1 MSYFSNNKLYSYY
14 EVDKSVV
21 GSQQFTE
28 DVIEIINNESV
39 LFDLT
44 KMNVWTSSTDV
55 LNSFDVDTIKFYIDW
70 GDGKTERLSKPLIS
84 NKSTIGVHKPNEWKI
99 VEHVFVVDK
108 KSQNGNVITI
118 SAFNSFDE
126 KLTIKIPY
134 NVIYKTIYDLGSEF
148 SLFSANTT
156 NTNKVS
162 YTLKQNNTDSLMV
175 ISSVDEKEKLFG
187 KENELEIDN
196 FVNETYSD
204 EFVDQDFM
212 VWDWNTL
219 PTIIFNDVV
228 QSENGFLCSFRNEG
242 IEVESWYPQ
251 VKLIDDKGEEKNIT
265 ITKTEND
272 FEFFVK
278 CEDYGVYEVF
288 LSPLSGMN
296 GTKGKSDKSY
306 IKNSLLVDNPKHLR
320 QYKDEDG
327 KSVIPVII
335 GNRGVDF
342 GTDKVTENQNE
353 LVFTF
358 TLADDYQLKSLT
370 KLDLILQA
378 VSVNNTSYDFINDIT
393 FKYDVLSS
401 LIDENGTPK
410 YINEQDGDMKL
421 QYIIRMKDIPDKIN
435 YNGHDYEIAYEAWF
449 ETNDVL
455 GGKDNNQFTLY
466 NEETGLHEGKIKNL
480 TGEGVVQDEYDKNNT
495 TIVFDY
501 KIGKFNGS
509 LTTSDKDETQVDK
522 TFDLSWS
529 FTPYDYWENFI
540 VNSYTVKEVSILD
553 ENGEEQKVKVKD
565 TLLSN
570 DYHTYQGDNNKH
582 VFSGLSFNEN
592 NFTKVIDGNKIPN
605 GYIWFDVTYRS
616 EMNDY
621 YDVRESNTSSIIY
634 YEYPRPIL
642 SIDDINPY
650 VTITYDKNRNT
661 QDLKLNLKISGSS
674 NEKLRDIQIS
684 KKDIDKDTLVSNRI
698 VKLEYNDLNIPF
710 QKSNFDYTFSAYN
723 INDRHNRIG
732 NSDTKP
738 FVMADGISKLKTLP
752 SDGKDYLSGD
762 VSRQY
767 LLLDEENSEG
777 ENPIVDWLWVKQ
789 NTLHDIDKY
798 YKFEKKDENGNVEFR
813 YFGHQYCGD
822 LSFDDK
828 TRWLLYDIVSLKDG
842 ENVIRRF
849 KPIIADTELDMGQ
862 YKEELGTID
871 QQLNGTHNPVVTYNK
886 NEDDFNLLL
895 KWDNQHWEYVKNMF
909 LNLYKVEKED
919 GSEEVQNEF
928 LEQKRLDVEK
938 LTEFLFKKL
947 GFGQYTYE
955 IILNSEEVKTSE
967 NTKKFTNVI
976 DLVVPFDECAK
987 VYQPVIIRENLDGS
1001 KIIEFKWDLYHK
1013 SCDSAYFFYGTYKAE
1028 NDQVEDGGSTQEPV
1042 EGEPNED
1049 EGEYDIILPDTT
1061 PDSTPVRMQIKTYDA
1076 NYKNGE
1082 QGKLKISVK
1091 KGENVF
1097 YGLKMKSSYLEAKDS
1112 QDYDFLDDGE
1122 KLIFEDIIY
1131 TKDV

>member
-14 EVDKSVV
+14 EVDESVV
-21 GSQQFTE
+21 GSQQITA
-28 DVIEIINNESV
+28 DVIEIINNESI

-55 LNSFDVDTIKFYIDW
+55 LNSFDVDTIKFHIDW

-162 YTLKQNNTDSLMV
+162 YTLKQNNTDSLIV
-175 ISSVDEKEKLFG
+175 ISSIDEKEKLFG
-187 KENELEIDN
+187 KEDELEIDT
-196 FVNETYSD
+196 FVNETFSD

-219 PTIIFNDVV
+219 PTIIFNKPV
-228 QSENGFLCSFRNEG
+228 QSENGFICSFRNEG

-251 VKLIDDKGEEKNIT
+251 VKLINDSGEEKNIT

-278 CEDYGVYEVF
+278 CEDYGIYEVF

-306 IKNSLLVDNPKHLR
+306 IKNSLLSDDPRHLR

-327 KSVIPVII
+327 TAVIPVII

-342 GTDKVTENQNE
+342 GTDEVTENQNK

-370 KLDLILQA
+370 KLDLVLQA
-378 VSVNNTSYDFINDIT
+378 VSVNENTSYDFINDIT

-421 QYIIRMKDIPDKIN
+421 QYIIRMKDIPNKIN
-435 YNGHDYEIAYEAWF
+435 YKGYDYEIAYNAWF

-455 GGKDNNQFTLY
+455 GGEDNKKFTLY
-466 NEETGLHEGKIKNL
+466 NEKTGLYDKEIEKNL
-480 TGEGVVQDEYDKNNT
+480 TGKGVVQDEYDKNNT
-495 TIVFDY
+495 TIAFDY

-509 LTTSDKDETQVDK
+509 LTTSNKDETQVDK

-540 VNSYTVKEVSILD
+540 VNSYTVKEVTILD
-553 ENGEEQKVKVKD
+553 ENGEEQKVEVKD
-565 TLLSN
+565 KLLSN
-570 DYHTYQGDNNKH
+570 DYHTYDNNKR
-582 VFSGLSFNEN
+582 VFSGLLFNGN

-605 GYIWFDVTYRS
+605 GRIWFDVIYRS

-621 YDVRESNTSSIIY
+621 YDVREANVSSIID
-634 YEYPRPIL
+634 YEYPEPEM
-642 SIDDINPY
+642 SIDDIKPY
-650 VTITYDKNRNT
+650 ITINYDKNKNT
-661 QDLKLNLKISGSS
+661 QDLQLNLKISGSS
-674 NEKLRDIQIS
+674 KEKLRDIQIS

-710 QKSNFDYTFSAYN
+710 QKSNFKYTFSAYN

-752 SDGKDYLSGD
+752 SDGKDYLIGD

-767 LLLDEENSEG
+767 LLLDEEKSEG
-777 ENPIVDWLWVKQ
+777 ENQIVDWLWVKQ

-798 YKFEKKDENGNVEFR
+798 YKFEITDENKNVVKT

-822 LSFDDK
+822 LSFDGK
-828 TRWLLYDIVSLKDG
+828 PRWLLYDIVSLKDG

-849 KPIIADTELDMGQ
+849 RPVIVNTDMSEYKKELDKIENKLKG
-862 YKEELGTID
+862 I
-871 QQLNGTHNPVVTYNK
+871 HNPGKTYNK
-886 NEDDFNLLL
+886 KEDNFDLLL
-895 KWDNQHWEYVKNMF
+895 KWDNQNWKYVKNMF
-909 LNLYKVEKED
+909 LNLYKVEEGQDVFFK
-919 GSEEVQNEF
+919 Q
-928 LEQKRLDVEK
+928 QRLDVEK
-938 LTEFLFKKL
+938 LTEILFKIKE
-947 GFGQYTYE
+947 FGKYKYE
-955 IILNSEEVKTSE
+955 IILNSEEVKTSN
-967 NTKKFTNVI
+967 NTWESPNEI
-976 DLVVPFDECAK
+976 ELLVPYKECAE
-987 VYQPVIIRENLDGS
+987 VYTPEITVNDDDES
-1001 KIIEFKWDLYHK
+1001 KIIEFKWELFHK
-1013 SCDSAYFFYGTYKAE
+1013 SCESAYFFYGTY
-1028 NDQVEDGGSTQEPV
+1028 NEDSTQEPV
-1042 EGEPNED
+1042 EGEFEITLPNSD
-1049 EGEYDIILPDTT
+1049 PSLDDVT
-1061 PDSTPVRMQIKTYDA
+1061 VRMQIKKYDA
-1076 NYKNGE
+1076 FYKNTE
-1082 QGKLKISVK
+1082 QGSLKISVK

-1097 YGLKMKSSYLEAKDS
+1097 YGLIMKSDYLEEAKDG
-1112 QDYDFLDDGE
+1112 QDYGFLDDGE
-1122 KLIFEDIIY
+1122 KVVFEDIIY

>member
-14 EVDKSVV
+14 EVDISVV
-21 GSQQFTE
+21 GSQQFTK

-55 LNSFDVDTIKFYIDW
+55 LNSFDVDTIKFHIDW

-219 PTIIFNDVV
+219 PTIVFNDAV
-228 QSENGFLCSFRNEG
+228 QSENGFICSFRNEG

-296 GTKGKSDKSY
+296 GTKGKSGKSY
-306 IKNSLLVDNPKHLR
+306 IKNSLLMDNPKHLR

-358 TLADDYQLKSLT
+358 TLADGYQLKSLT

-455 GGKDNNQFTLY
+455 GGEDNNQFTLY
-466 NEETGLHEGKIKNL
+466 DEETGLHDKKITIL

-540 VNSYTVKEVSILD
+540 VNSYTVKEVSVLD

-570 DYHTYQGDNNKH
+570 DYHTYWGDNNNKH

-592 NFTKVIDGNKIPN
+592 NFTKVVNGNKIPN
-605 GYIWFDVTYRS
+605 GLVWFDVTYRS

-621 YDVRESNTSSIIY
+621 YDVREVNTSHIIDY
-634 YEYPRPIL
+634 KYPTPIF
-642 SIDDINPY
+642 I
-650 VTITYDKNRNT
+650 
-661 QDLKLNLKISGSS
+661 
-674 NEKLRDIQIS
+674 
-684 KKDIDKDTLVSNRI
+684 
-698 VKLEYNDLNIPF
+698 
-710 QKSNFDYTFSAYN
+710 
-723 INDRHNRIG
+723 IG
-732 NSDTKP
+732 NSDVR
-738 FVMADGISKLKTLP
+738 FYVI
-752 SDGKDYLSGD
+752 
-762 VSRQY
+762 
-767 LLLDEENSEG
+767 
-777 ENPIVDWLWVKQ
+777 
-789 NTLHDIDKY
+789 
-798 YKFEKKDENGNVEFR
+798 NV
-813 YFGHQYCGD
+813 
-822 LSFDDK
+822 
-828 TRWLLYDIVSLKDG
+828 
-842 ENVIRRF
+842 
-849 KPIIADTELDMGQ
+849 
-862 YKEELGTID
+862 
-871 QQLNGTHNPVVTYNK
+871 
-886 NEDDFNLLL
+886 
-895 KWDNQHWEYVKNMF
+895 
-909 LNLYKVEKED
+909 
-919 GSEEVQNEF
+919 
-928 LEQKRLDVEK
+928 
-938 LTEFLFKKL
+938 
-947 GFGQYTYE
+947 
-955 IILNSEEVKTSE
+955 
-967 NTKKFTNVI
+967 
-976 DLVVPFDECAK
+976 
-987 VYQPVIIRENLDGS
+987 
-1001 KIIEFKWDLYHK
+1001 
-1013 SCDSAYFFYGTYKAE
+1013 
-1028 NDQVEDGGSTQEPV
+1028 
-1042 EGEPNED
+1042 
-1049 EGEYDIILPDTT
+1049 
-1061 PDSTPVRMQIKTYDA
+1061 
-1076 NYKNGE
+1076 
-1082 QGKLKISVK
+1082 
-1091 KGENVF
+1091 
-1097 YGLKMKSSYLEAKDS
+1097 
-1112 QDYDFLDDGE
+1112 
-1122 KLIFEDIIY
+1122 
-1131 TKDV
+1131 